1 MQAIKFLHVSYY
13 IELVYCVVNKTNNEI
28 AKTFSEEFSYLTEQL
43 EKYNSNDTEHC
54 LKKLRRKYSITSTK
68 ERNSIFESEC
78 KPSQDIHFSKIRS
91 KPTCD

>member
-1 MQAIKFLHVSYY
+1 MKLLRPSVRN
-13 IELVYCVVNKTNNEI
+13 LVISLMNI
-28 AKTFSEEFSYLTEQL
+28 TEQL